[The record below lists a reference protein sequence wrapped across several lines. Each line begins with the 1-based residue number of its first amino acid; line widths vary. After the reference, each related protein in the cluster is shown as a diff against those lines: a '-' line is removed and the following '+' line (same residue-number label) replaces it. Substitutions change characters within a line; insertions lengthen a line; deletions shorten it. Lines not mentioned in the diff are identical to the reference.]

1 MVLQYTRVAPQPT
14 FSSRYGRASER
25 ALKPSRL
32 ARLLAR
38 VRACS
43 LNDALIAGADP
54 TASRQLAARALQL
67 TSPRSRS
74 SLAEGLDRLLRS
86 AQEAPGRWRMCPRRG
101 AVCANSST
109 LGELASLLVS
119 ASPVYARGVAALEQ
133 LLSDGTGAAYR
144 ADGEALACR
153 LEECRAAMTGV
164 D

>member
-86 AQEAPGRWRMCPRRG
+86 AQEAPGRWRMCPR
-101 AVCANSST
+101 CANSST